1 MEEKA
6 ILSIDPGSKGYL
18 CLRYKD
24 KFTFYAIE
32 DYDLYQLSDIVA
44 NIRSMYANLICCI
57 EEVRAIFGSA
67 ASATFSFGF
76 NLGYL
81 HGILAANKIPF
92 VEVQPKIWQKC
103 VWSNKD
109 LVITYKKSVIKGKE
123 VTRKVTDTKQTSINC
138 AKRLFPNIDFRKN
151 DRCSKIHDGK
161 TDCILIG
168 EYARR
173 NNL

>member
-1 MEEKA
+1 MTDKA

-18 CLRYKD
+18 CLRYNQE
-24 KFTFYAIE
+24 FTYYPIE
-32 DYDLYQLSDIVA
+32 DNDLYQLSQIMA
-44 NIRSMYANLICCI
+44 NIRLQYSNLICCI
-57 EEVRAIFGSA
+57 ECVHAIHLSA

-76 NLGYL
+76 NVGSL
-81 HGILAANKIPF
+81 HGLLAANKIPF

-109 LVITYKKSVIKGKE
+109 EVATYKNVVIKNKETTRKE
-123 VTRKVTDTKQTSINC
+123 VNTKQTSINC
-138 AKRLFPNIDFRKN
+138 AKRLFPLIDFRKN
-151 DRCSKIHDGK
+151 DKCKNIHDGK
-161 TDCILIG
+161 VDATLIG